1 MPNKAR
7 GFTLIEVLVAFTILS
22 VSVGALLVAF
32 SGGVRNSVLTRDYTQ
47 AVIIAESR
55 LVETGITHGLSQE
68 DMIEGSD
75 GEYSWKKVIKPLD
88 KEPFGPWQLYE
99 VTVSVTWKTLNGDR
113 SLQLQ
118 SLRWGPDLG

>member
-1 MPNKAR
+1 MRNKAG

-32 SGGVRNSVLTRDYTQ
+32 SGGVRNTVMTRDYTQ

-55 LVETGITHGLSQE
+55 LAETGTTHRLSQE
-68 DMIEGSD
+68 EEIEGDD
-75 GEYSWKKVIKPLD
+75 GGFSWKKVIRPLD

-113 SLQLQ
+113 TLQLQ
-118 SLRWGPDLG
+118 SLRWGQHLG